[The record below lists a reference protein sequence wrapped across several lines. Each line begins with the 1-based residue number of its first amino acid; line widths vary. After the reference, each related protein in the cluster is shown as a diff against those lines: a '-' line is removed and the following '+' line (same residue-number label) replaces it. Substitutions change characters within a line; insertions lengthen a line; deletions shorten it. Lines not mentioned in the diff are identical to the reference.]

1 MHEPVRGRRADSA
14 GRPADTAGRPAGT
27 AGRPAGTAG
36 RPAGAT
42 AAGIGAGGTVL
53 GPART
58 ALGTAGTAPGIVG
71 PALETAAALYD
82 LCLPGGQAGSHGGT
96 GLRLLGRRH
105 ASVLGASRG
114 SGGRRILDGILSRSD
129 RRSRD
134 PTPPGGRA

>member
-1 MHEPVRGRRADSA
+1 AGAGGRRAGGTPGGRPRHTAGGPSTPA
-14 GRPADTAGRPAGT
+14 GRASRPAGT
-27 AGRPAGTAG
+27 ASRPVGTAS

-82 LCLPGGQAGSHGGT
+82 ICLPGGQAGSHGGT
-96 GLRLLGRRH
+96 GLRLLGPRH
-105 ASVLGASRG
+105 PSVLGPSCG
-114 SGGRRILDGILSRSD
+114 SGGRR
-129 RRSRD
+129 
-134 PTPPGGRA
+134 